1 MAATKLSIHDLLKM
15 KREGEKVSWLTAY
28 DYPTARFAEEAG
40 LDMLLVGDSLGMCV
54 YGYEGT
60 VPVTMDQCIV
70 HCQAVR
76 RGAPHTF
83 VIGDMPFMSYQK
95 SDEDAVANAGRFL
108 KEAMVD
114 AIKLEGGRRVI
125 TRIRAILDA
134 GIVVC
139 GHIGLTP
146 QSSGQLGGHK
156 AQGRTAESAQAL
168 IEDALAIEEAGAQL
182 LLLEAVPP
190 EVAGFIARR
199 LAIPVYS
206 IGAGPECD
214 GQLLIVSDMI
224 GQFQAFTPKF
234 VKKYAD
240 VAGVVTAAM
249 KAYVAGR
256 EEGRLPRRR
265 ALLPHAGGRA
275 AEVGG
280 RSRRGTRNERPRGGC
295 AGASRPTRG
304 RLEGDQPLPP
314 RSVEPA
320 DRTACW
326 TSSSATAGPRR
337 STGRREEAGKLEN
350 LLARL
355 DEERSP
361 YRKDLDWLH
370 GAARPRGVRA
380 AGGVLRRCA
389 AARPARPRAAPPP
402 AHGPRP

>member
-1 MAATKLSIHDLLKM
+1 MAKTKHSIHDLRRM

-28 DYPTARFAEEAG
+28 DYPTARFAEEAD
-40 LDMLLVGDSLGMCV
+40 LDLLLVGDSLGMCV

-60 VPVTMDQCIV
+60 IPVTMDQCIV

-76 RGAPHTF
+76 RGAPNTF
-83 VIGDMPFMSYQK
+83 VMGDMPFMSYQK

-134 GIVVC
+134 GMVVC

-156 AQGRTAESAQAL
+156 AQGRTAESAQSL

-190 EVAGFIARR
+190 EVAGFIAKR

-206 IGAGPECD
+206 IGAGPDCD

-249 KAYVAGR
+249 KAYVQD
-256 EEGRLPRRR
+256 
-265 ALLPHAGGRA
+265 
-275 AEVGG
+275 VKK
-280 RSRRGTRNERPRGGC
+280 
-295 AGASRPTRG
+295 GAFPADEHCYHM
-304 RLEGDQPLPP
+304 LEGEKQKWQALTQKY
-314 RSVEPA
+314 A
-320 DRTACW
+320 
-326 TSSSATAGPRR
+326 
-337 STGRREEAGKLEN
+337 K
-350 LLARL
+350 
-355 DEERSP
+355 
-361 YRKDLDWLH
+361 
-370 GAARPRGVRA
+370 
-380 AGGVLRRCA
+380 
-389 AARPARPRAAPPP
+389 
-402 AHGPRP
+402 